1 MQGEPHEAAPEA
13 LTRKVP
19 EGRPQKHLEDVS
31 ELYRALGEAAGIEAL
46 VQGFYAQMTTDARF
60 ARIADMHDGQVTH
73 HAEKLSSF
81 LTAWLGGPDRYTPR
95 FGHTALP
102 LAHGHLAIGSLEVE
116 LWLDCMREAA
126 TARGIPAPVLNHLIG
141 RLAVPASRIVARCSH
156 GASGERKG

>member
-13 LTRKVP
+13 VSRKVP
-19 EGRPQKHLEDVS
+19 DDCPQKKLEDVS

-46 VQGFYAQMTTDARF
+46 VQAFYARMTTDARF
-60 ARIADMHDGQVTH
+60 ARIADMHDGAITS

-116 LWLDCMREAA
+116 VWLDCMREAA

-156 GASGERKG
+156 GALGRGKG